1 MFKEAEPLRKAVIYS
16 VLAVALGLAL
26 VLLPLL
32 ALSEIDPKNQLS
44 FAEAVPSKLRQVE
57 NLTAGGSPS
66 SREIETLGLSF
77 LIAFAAYGFL
87 RTRRSRSER
96 KVYRPLPPY

>member
-1 MFKEAEPLRKAVIYS
+1 MLKEAEPLRKAIIYS

-32 ALSEIDPKNQLS
+32 ALSEINPENHLS
-44 FAEAVPSKLRQVE
+44 LSEAVPSKLRQME
-57 NLTAGGSPS
+57 NVNANGSPS
-66 SREIETLGLSF
+66 SREIQTLGISF
-77 LIAFAAYGFL
+77 LIAFATYGFL